1 MDPQAD
7 SNEEFI
13 VLSTSDCTES
23 ASYAGAV
30 LPQISGLTNNAKLFV
45 KSIGLLPSLLGARV
59 TESQA
64 SGTARTHIRKY
75 SETMGRQI
83 VDQRSVTNY
92 YINGGTGGSGG
103 EGGDKGGDGGTGQG
117 PTVYFGQPQAQ
128 ELSDFQTIQLGDLK
142 LVKEV
147 CLSTQSG
154 LVGRPSRGVGVRRI
168 HHAKIRGDP
177 GTVTVA
183 MYQGDSAE
191 NLRLPLSETINA
203 WLAQANHIFAKLQ
216 EQEHVENYVC
226 VWDVLFQLRIAVECH
241 ISEGY
246 LFVCPP
252 QHFHTGTEAHAN
264 LYQWP
269 ACPAYWSLE
278 PSGADRLSTEDAKN
292 LGFPTIH
299 IETTMYGHSWDRS
312 IYTGLQQFHEGKGF
326 DPESREVA
334 RHLGYP
340 LYEVSSDRAP
350 FPAHEDSKPE
360 APEPYSFDSDSEP
373 EHPSCT
379 DSEPKRPSHTDSNQN
394 DITTLIT
401 VHSRADK
408 WPATA
413 VCVGDVTELYVRI
426 DSGYTWMDLEG
437 MQQQMCKIVFP
448 GWTHTL
454 ESSTRPYFCL

>member
-142 LVKEV
+142 LVKE
-147 CLSTQSG
+147 
-154 LVGRPSRGVGVRRI
+154 
-168 HHAKIRGDP
+168 
-177 GTVTVA
+177 
-183 MYQGDSAE
+183 
-191 NLRLPLSETINA
+191 LRLPLSETINA
-203 WLAQANHIFAKLQ
+203 WLAQANHIFAELQ

-226 VWDVLFQLRIAVECH
+226 IWDVLFQLRIAVECH

-350 FPAHEDSKPE
+350 FPAHEVTG
-360 APEPYSFDSDSEP
+360 
-373 EHPSCT
+373 HG
-379 DSEPKRPSHTDSNQN
+379 QG
-394 DITTLIT
+394 T
-401 VHSRADK
+401 V
-408 WPATA
+408 
-413 VCVGDVTELYVRI
+413 
-426 DSGYTWMDLEG
+426 SGMIPHFVD
-437 MQQQMCKIVFP
+437 
-448 GWTHTL
+448 H
-454 ESSTRPYFCL
+454 